1 MITVLYAMFGKDQ
14 NKTDMDKEETEK
26 LNTRLETIKQ
36 KESLNKN
43 KKPSE
48 ESNLELTVASK
59 NVGPD

>member
-36 KESLNKN
+36 KESL
-43 KKPSE
+43 KKIRNPPRNPIR
-48 ESNLELTVASK
+48 NLQ
-59 NVGPD
+59 